1 MLISLFY
8 KRRFLEGVNPME
20 NENIMKT
27 GTTTVGIMCKEGV
40 ILAADRRATSG
51 NLISDKKAQ
60 KIYQINDDMALTTA
74 GVVSD
79 VQLLVKLIKAEL
91 SLKEIRTERK
101 PNVKESVNLLAGLV
115 YSNIRKMSM
124 ITGIS
129 HFLFAGNDY
138 KGFHL
143 YDIYADGSLTKH
155 DSYVSSGSGSVIAYG
170 VLETLYKNDMKIDDG
185 VKLAVKCIN
194 AALQRDSAT
203 GNGIDVVTI
212 TKDGIKKVL
221 EKEIKQELY

>member
-1 MLISLFY
+1 
-8 KRRFLEGVNPME
+8 ME

-115 YSNIRKMSM
+115 YS
-124 ITGIS
+124 
-129 HFLFAGNDY
+129 
-138 KGFHL
+138 
-143 YDIYADGSLTKH
+143 
-155 DSYVSSGSGSVIAYG
+155 
-170 VLETLYKNDMKIDDG
+170 
-185 VKLAVKCIN
+185 
-194 AALQRDSAT
+194 
-203 GNGIDVVTI
+203 
-212 TKDGIKKVL
+212 
-221 EKEIKQELY
+221 

>member
-1 MLISLFY
+1 
-8 KRRFLEGVNPME
+8 ME
-20 NENIMKT
+20 NENVIKT

-40 ILAADRRATSG
+40 VLAADKRATAG
-51 NLISDKKAQ
+51 NFVSDKKAQ
-60 KIYQINDDMALTTA
+60 KIYQINDNMALTTA

-91 SLKEIRTERK
+91 NLKAIRTERK
-101 PNVKESVNLLAGLV
+101 SNVKESVNLLAGLV
-115 YSNIRKMSM
+115 YSNIRKISM
-124 ITGIS
+124 IPGIS
-129 HFLFAGNDY
+129 HFLFAGVDSE
-138 KGFHL
+138 GFHL

-170 VLETLYKNDMKIDDG
+170 VLETLYKEDIKLEEG

-203 GNGIDVVTI
+203 GNGIDVVTV
-212 TKDGIKKVL
+212 TKEGIKTVL
-221 EKEIKQELY
+221 EKEIKLDLQ

>member
-1 MLISLFY
+1 
-8 KRRFLEGVNPME
+8 ME

-27 GTTTVGIMCKEGV
+27 GTTTVGIMCKDGIV
-40 ILAADRRATSG
+40 LAADRRATSG

-60 KIYQINDDMALTTA
+60 KIYQINDYMALTTA

-79 VQLLVKLIKAEL
+79 IQLLVKLIKAEL
-91 SLKEIRTERK
+91 SLKAIRTEREA
-101 PNVKESVNLLAGLV
+101 NVKESVNLLAGLV

-124 ITGIS
+124 IPGIS

-138 KGFHL
+138 EGFHL
-143 YDIYADGSLTKH
+143 YDVYADGSLTKY
-155 DSYVSSGSGSVIAYG
+155 DSYVSSGSGSVMAYG
-170 VLETLYKNDMKIDDG
+170 VLETLYKNDMKIDEG

-221 EKEIKQELY
+221 EKEIKQDLY

>member
-1 MLISLFY
+1 
-8 KRRFLEGVNPME
+8 ME
-20 NENIMKT
+20 NENVIKT

-40 ILAADRRATSG
+40 VLAADKRATAG
-51 NLISDKKAQ
+51 NFISDKKAQ
-60 KIYQINDDMALTTA
+60 KIYKINDSMALTTA

-91 SLKEIRTERK
+91 NLKAVRTERK

-124 ITGIS
+124 IPGIS

-138 KGFHL
+138 EGFHL
-143 YDIYADGSLTKH
+143 YDVYADGSLTKY
-155 DSYVSSGSGSVIAYG
+155 DSYVSSGSGSVMAYG
-170 VLETLYKNDMKIDDG
+170 VLETLYKNDMKIDEG

-221 EKEIKQELY
+221 EKEIKQDLY